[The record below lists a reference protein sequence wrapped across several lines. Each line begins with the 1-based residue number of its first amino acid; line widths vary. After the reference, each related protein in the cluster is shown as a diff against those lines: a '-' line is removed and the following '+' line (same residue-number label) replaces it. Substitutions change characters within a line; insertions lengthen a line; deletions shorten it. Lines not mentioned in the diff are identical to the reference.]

1 VCRPNPGSGLLT
13 FATLACCNSY
23 LGFGLM
29 AARAATLDWEATAAA
44 NPCVPLDHTGS
55 FEYGNKHHELHAA
68 KQGCA
73 PPDASSRAW
82 HPWWQGAAVQFASL
96 VLQIVPAVKPAAG
109 RFHQTAQHRHKLMQG
124 GLRDVHQGG
133 VAGHGHWRRVRCAQ
147 EQAGEFDGS
156 TVLLTHRKCVLL

>member
-1 VCRPNPGSGLLT
+1 MKCCLNARHGLLT
-13 FATLACCNSY
+13 NLHHLACCRSY

-73 PPDASSRAW
+73 PPHASR
-82 HPWWQGAAVQFASL
+82 
-96 VLQIVPAVKPAAG
+96 
-109 RFHQTAQHRHKLMQG
+109 
-124 GLRDVHQGG
+124 
-133 VAGHGHWRRVRCAQ
+133 
-147 EQAGEFDGS
+147 
-156 TVLLTHRKCVLL
+156 